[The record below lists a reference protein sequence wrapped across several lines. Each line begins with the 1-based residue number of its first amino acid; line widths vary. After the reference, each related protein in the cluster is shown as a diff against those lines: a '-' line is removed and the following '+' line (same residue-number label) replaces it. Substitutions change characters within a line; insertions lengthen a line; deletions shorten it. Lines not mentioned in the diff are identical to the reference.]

1 MPSWVLDVDSFMQMY
16 PGLTPADV
24 LAMDLDSY
32 EWLPVARAARIQAAE
47 MKQTA
52 DSGRLR

>member
-1 MPSWVLDVDSFMQMY
+1 MLDVDSFMQMY

-24 LAMDLDSY
+24 LGMDLDSY
-32 EWLPVARAARIQAAE
+32 EWLPVVRAARIQAAE